1 MAYVW
6 HWDWTSA
13 FHSRA
18 CPSHQGAQ
26 APASI
31 HQLKQQ
37 TGKMGESQLS
47 PFPAFKAA
55 PFWLG
60 WDWEEILFTSQVSLC
75 FRNYIRTPTSI
86 RNRRVQFKHLF
97 SVLFN
102 IFFSYVRV
110 RIIKAS
116 AYITADNAYEH
127 VSVVPGMKWKT
138 WEVQSQQ
145 TGLQW
150 KHNLLFKLTNK
161 KLWKTTKKEA
171 LKRRINGSMTN
182 VYVCWSFFWSHQLGD
197 SSSILWDTSSALEL

>member
-1 MAYVW
+1 MFGTEIELQPSTPELAHPIRVPRPQLLYISLSSKLGKW
-6 HWDWTSA
+6 GSLSCP
-13 FHSRA
+13 HSLR
-18 CPSHQGAQ
+18 
-26 APASI
+26 
-31 HQLKQQ
+31 LKQLRFGWGE
-37 TGKMGESQLS
+37 TGRRYFSLHKSVYVSGITSEHRLVSVIGESNS
-47 PFPAFKAA
+47 N
-55 PFWLG
+55 
-60 WDWEEILFTSQVSLC
+60 I
-75 FRNYIRTPTSI
+75 
-86 RNRRVQFKHLF
+86 LF